1 MVLQTR
7 AFVDAWQKKQW
18 GRIVPLMPP
27 QLISM
32 KSPGEA
38 AEYAKSWFDTHE
50 IGAVQIDRVEHTQ
63 SSVAEIRDCA
73 AIDGVSGDLRLR
85 WVYFDSGGELAI
97 NGEAGTWHLAVVAPN
112 TYLVDDDARLT

>member
-1 MVLQTR
+1 MLQTR

-38 AEYAKSWFDTHE
+38 AEYAKSWFDAHE
-50 IGAVQIDRVEHTQ
+50 IGAVQIDRVEYTQ

-73 AIDGVSGDLRLR
+73 TIDGVSGDLRLR